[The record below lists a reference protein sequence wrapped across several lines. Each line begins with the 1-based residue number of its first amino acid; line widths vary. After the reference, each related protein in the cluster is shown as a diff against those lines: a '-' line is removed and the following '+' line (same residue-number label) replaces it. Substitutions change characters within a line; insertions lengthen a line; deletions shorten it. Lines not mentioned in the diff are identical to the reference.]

1 MPNARKLVE
10 ILSIALCITVHDR
23 KRSQMEKCGK
33 CHSIYMK
40 FNRWLKNGTIQRIFD
55 EMQESNMI
63 DIRSDVLCID
73 GTIKIYHDAAGVRKL
88 RGIIYAEFKES

>member
-1 MPNARKLVE
+1 MV
-10 ILSIALCITVHDR
+10 
-23 KRSQMEKCGK
+23 
-33 CHSIYMK
+33 
-40 FNRWLKNGTIQRIFD
+40 KNGTIQRIFD